1 MRLPIIILV
10 AALAVGGTVITLGF
24 LTEPEVAEAPAEEVS
39 AFERLEKYR
48 DDLIKVNESNREAL
62 DEIKAADPGLDETLS
77 QAGQEIAVLE
87 EVIIQNMEEIQNITE
102 RLAEMVPE
110 MAP

>member
-62 DEIKAADPGLDETLS
+62 DEIKAADPGLNETS
-77 QAGQEIAVLE
+77 QIGPEIAVLE
-87 EVIIQNMEEIQNITE
+87 EVIAQNMEEIQNITE